1 MTPREEL
8 RTNKKMHRM
17 LRVSGTMLIIGL
29 LIEAVSLHYNK
40 ALSFLAFMFI
50 GGALL
55 IFGAV
60 LYLLSLLLAGPPEPD
75 AARTPRL

>member
-1 MTPREEL
+1 MTAQPHDAAAQS

-17 LRVSGTMLIIGL
+17 LRVSGTMLILGL

-55 IFGAV
+55 SSAPCSTCVAAFGRPA
-60 LYLLSLLLAGPPEPD
+60 
-75 AARTPRL
+75 